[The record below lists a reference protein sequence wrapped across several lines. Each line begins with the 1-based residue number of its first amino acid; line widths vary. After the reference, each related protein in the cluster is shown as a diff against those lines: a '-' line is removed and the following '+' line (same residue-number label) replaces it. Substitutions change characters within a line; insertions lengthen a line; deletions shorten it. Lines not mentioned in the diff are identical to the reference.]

1 MTQSADFVYERALR
15 QGMVEEGADP
25 VYCIVSIQQLLD
37 EAQTDH
43 VIIEEVI
50 VGKDSL
56 FGLSRRY
63 LYLLEKETLLRF
75 PSGQVSLKS
84 YEMEDPTED
93 SLEIVLGEDSRFLTL
108 PAVMHHQWP
117 EVFETQNP
125 ISGDLTEPDR
135 EESSSSDKLSAD
147 SSDLATVP
155 VEEISVSQKPEQNGQ
170 QTATLQNLQK
180 QPDASVSE
188 DVVEPKASPPKKKT
202 FVPILI
208 SAILILVLVGGG
220 LFFVLSGS
228 TSDQKSASSS
238 SADESEQVYDL
249 QTVEDL
255 SDIIL
260 PRTEA
265 YQDLI
270 GKIQNGSGVTD
281 AEIFEEQSSL
291 LEALEKVK
299 AFDETDNLLVKRA
312 EDYLS
317 LMHDNMTS
325 FANAIK
331 ASGTT
336 SQSLYQSAL
345 SEVSQ
350 VENAKSSFYTLL
362 NAARTKL
369 DLEPYEDLS

>member
-1 MTQSADFVYERALR
+1 MYERALKH
-15 QGMVEEGADP
+15 GMVEEGADP
-25 VYCIVSIQQLLD
+25 VYCIISIQQLLD
-37 EAQTDH
+37 EAQADH
-43 VIIEEVI
+43 VTIEEVI
-50 VGKDSL
+50 VGKGSL

-75 PSGQVSLKS
+75 PASQVSLKS
-84 YEMEDPTED
+84 YETEDLTED
-93 SLEIVLGEDSRFLTL
+93 SLEIVLGEDSRFLAL
-108 PAVMHHQWP
+108 PAIMHHQWP
-117 EVFETQNP
+117 EVFETQNH
-125 ISGDLTEPDR
+125 ISVDLTKPER
-135 EESSSSDKLSAD
+135 EGPSGSDDHDDLNDNSSDM
-147 SSDLATVP
+147 ATVP
-155 VEEISVSQKPEQNGQ
+155 VEETSASQKPQQNVQ
-170 QTATLQNLQK
+170 QTAALRDTQK
-180 QPDASVSE
+180 QSFASVSE
-188 DVVEPKASPPKKKT
+188 DSAKPKASRTEKKS

-208 SAILILVLVGGG
+208 SAILVLILVGGG

-228 TSDQKSASSS
+228 SSDQKLASSS
-238 SADESEQVYDL
+238 STVESEQDYDL
-249 QTVEDL
+249 QTVVDL

-270 GKIQNGSGVTD
+270 DKIQNGSGVTD

-291 LEALEKVK
+291 LEALEKVES
-299 AFDETDNLLVKRA
+299 FDETDNLLVSGA

-325 FANAIK
+325 FANAIR

-350 VENAKSSFYTLL
+350 VEEAKNSFYTLL

-369 DLEPYEDLS
+369 DLEPYDDLS